1 MLREMA
7 RNDDLPQELRRFVAP
22 EFVFGVG
29 ARELAGACASH
40 LGARHLL
47 VVTDKGTAAAGWVGH
62 ALASL
67 EAGGLGWSVFSSV
80 SPNPRTY
87 QVMEGAEAYLST
99 GADGLLAVGGGSP
112 MDCAKG
118 IGIVVS
124 HRRPIEDFEGVDR
137 LETSLPPLICIPTT
151 AGSSADISQFAIL
164 SNEKERRK
172 IAVISKGLVPEL
184 SLVDPLCTTTMDPFL
199 TACTGLDAL
208 THAIEAFVSSG
219 HSPFTDLHALE
230 AIRLVFR
237 HLPEAVE
244 HPQELSSRTGMALA
258 SLQAGLAF
266 SNASLGAVHAM
277 AHVLGGRFDLP
288 HGECNALLLE
298 HVVAFNFSAVPER
311 YRRVAE
317 TLGVATGNL
326 PPEEV
331 SRRLRERIS
340 ALRLAVG
347 VSKTLGDL
355 GISRDELPD
364 LAQDTL
370 RDACVVTN
378 PRVPTPQDLV
388 EIYARAF

>member
-1 MLREMA
+1 MVRDA
-7 RNDDLPQELRRFVAP
+7 SRNDDIPQELRRFVAP
-22 EFVFGVG
+22 EFVFGAG
-29 ARELAGACASH
+29 ARELAGGCAAH

-47 VVTDKGTAAAGWVGH
+47 VVTDEGTEAAGWVDD

-67 EAGGLGWSVFSSV
+67 NAAGLGWSVFDAV

-87 QVMEGAEAYLST
+87 QVTQGAAQYRAS
-99 GADGLLAVGGGSP
+99 GADALLAVGGGSP

-118 IGIVVS
+118 IGVVVA
-124 HRRPIEDFEGVDR
+124 HQRPIEAFEGVDR
-137 LETSLPPLICIPTT
+137 VDTSLPPLICIPTT

-164 SNEKERRK
+164 SNEAEQRK
-172 IAVISKGLVPEL
+172 IAVISKGLVPDL

-208 THAIEAFVSSG
+208 THAMEAFVSSG

-230 AIRLVFR
+230 AMRLVCR
-237 HLPEAVE
+237 HLPDAVD
-244 HPQELSSRTGMALA
+244 HPRDMASRTGMALA

-298 HVVAFNFSAVPER
+298 HVVHFNFSAVPHR

-317 TLGVATGNL
+317 ALGVATNSL
-326 PPEEV
+326 SFEEV
-331 SRRLRERIS
+331 SRELSERLR
-340 ALRLAVG
+340 ALRLRVG

-355 GISRDELPD
+355 GISRDTLPELARD
-364 LAQDTL
+364 AL
-370 RDACVVTN
+370 RDACIVTN
-378 PRVPTPQDLV
+378 PRVPSPQDL
-388 EIYARAF
+388 EDIYARAL

>member
-1 MLREMA
+1 
-7 RNDDLPQELRRFVAP
+7 
-22 EFVFGVG
+22 
-29 ARELAGACASH
+29 
-40 LGARHLL
+40 
-47 VVTDKGTAAAGWVGH
+47 
-62 ALASL
+62 
-67 EAGGLGWSVFSSV
+67 
-80 SPNPRTY
+80 
-87 QVMEGAEAYLST
+87 
-99 GADGLLAVGGGSP
+99 

-172 IAVISKGLVPEL
+172 IAVISKGLVPDL

-244 HPQELSSRTGMALA
+244 HPQELRSRTGMALA

-317 TLGVATGNL
+317 ALGVATGDL

-355 GISRDELPD
+355 GISRDELPE

-378 PRVPTPQDLV
+378 PRIPTPQDLV